1 MNKNIILL
9 ALFMIMTIDSSFWL
23 ISKTTGT
30 SRIVLTAIVIII
42 LLIFSVARINKK
54 NTIFCIL
61 LCTCA
66 IASGALFGNLKQ
78 TMIFMTCLVAGYLFT
93 CFVDRNRMEH
103 LYIDIIYFIACFS
116 LITWG
121 INLSFPKLITI
132 FPFIINRE
140 GISFYNAFFSVL
152 NDNTYVCRNYGPFW
166 EPGAFSIFLNIG
178 IYLMLFK
185 EQNFN
190 YKKIFVLTATILSTL
205 STLGII
211 CNIILFIAFYPES
224 LKKMNIKIRILFW
237 IVIIIG
243 LGYCIFIN
251 DRLIFHVF
259 EKLKFSDINT
269 ANASTKVRLL
279 ALIEPMKEII
289 KSPLYG
295 IGMADFLILQEEKC
309 HNMATFT
316 QINWICVY
324 GIPFGICLVYG
335 EIRYFMLKKGGTMT
349 TFLLILFSILLFS
362 TENFLMITF
371 IYTLVFY
378 GLKPRTE

>member
-78 TMIFMTCLVAGYLFT
+78 TMIFIACLVAGYLFT

-140 GISFYNAFFSVL
+140 GISFYSTMHFFQ
-152 NDNTYVCRNYGPFW
+152 F
-166 EPGAFSIFLNIG
+166 
-178 IYLMLFK
+178 
-185 EQNFN
+185 
-190 YKKIFVLTATILSTL
+190 
-205 STLGII
+205 
-211 CNIILFIAFYPES
+211 
-224 LKKMNIKIRILFW
+224 
-237 IVIIIG
+237 
-243 LGYCIFIN
+243 
-251 DRLIFHVF
+251 
-259 EKLKFSDINT
+259 
-269 ANASTKVRLL
+269 
-279 ALIEPMKEII
+279 
-289 KSPLYG
+289 
-295 IGMADFLILQEEKC
+295 
-309 HNMATFT
+309 
-316 QINWICVY
+316 
-324 GIPFGICLVYG
+324 
-335 EIRYFMLKKGGTMT
+335 
-349 TFLLILFSILLFS
+349 
-362 TENFLMITF
+362 
-371 IYTLVFY
+371 
-378 GLKPRTE
+378 